1 MHFCYLFL
9 LTIANSIWQSGILL
23 LQYVAISKSIKNI
36 HPLQKRNLL
45 YSFLLAQICLSALT
59 FICLKYDIGLSKAI
73 VLNSNTVNNFI
84 QENEL
89 LLFVAYIGFVFIK
102 IGLIGFQWSKFYFT
116 YKKYV
121 EKPKA
126 TLRLF
131 AKTQAEQLGIKRNID
146 IWYSTAI
153 STPITFGF
161 LKPIILLPF
170 SLCTQMQQYEVEAI
184 ILHELAHIKN
194 KDYLL
199 NWLLVIVEILFVFN
213 PFIKII
219 IEKIE
224 LEREKNCDTQ
234 VINFKYDSI
243 SYAESLLLI
252 ARNANNLKSFQ
263 ISAVK
268 STSQLYE
275 RIQFFCL
282 PKNLQFKKINSGIY
296 GLFIMPILLVL
307 CLPSIQ
313 KNKMNALNTVSNIN
327 FIHKSPKLQL
337 AHTAIEIE
345 PSIIHLN
352 GIKENEINFEKTEE
366 LSREIE
372 DTILPYELLENNF
385 VQFASFIDTLQN
397 SKEFIYNIENAEGK
411 ITRTFEMKFV
421 NGKWILI
428 PQYLILQ
435 KYNDS
440 NRLRIDSIYNGL
452 DSLIQ

>member
-1 MHFCYLFL
+1 MHFFYLFL
-9 LTIANSIWQSGILL
+9 LTIANSIWQSGVLL
-23 LQYVAISKSIKNI
+23 LLYIAISKSLKNI

-45 YSFLLAQICLSALT
+45 YSFLLTQICLSTLT

-73 VLNSNTVNNFI
+73 VVNSNVVNNFI
-84 QENEL
+84 QENEI
-89 LLFVAYIGFVFIK
+89 LLFVVYLGFVLIK
-102 IGLIGFQWSKFYFT
+102 IGLLGFQWSKFYFT

-126 TLRLF
+126 VLRLF
-131 AKTQAEQLGIKRNID
+131 AKTHAAQLGIKRNID

-170 SLCTQMQQYEVEAI
+170 SLCTQMQQHEIEAI

-199 NWLLVIVEILFVFN
+199 NWLLVIVEIIFVFN

-219 IEKIE
+219 IEKIK

-252 ARNANNLKSFQ
+252 ARNANNLKPFQ
-263 ISAVK
+263 ISAAK

-275 RIQFFCL
+275 RIQFFCV
-282 PKNLQFKKINSGIY
+282 PKNLQFRNINSGIY
-296 GLFIMPILLVL
+296 SLFILPILLVL

-313 KNKMNALNTVSNIN
+313 KDKLNALNTVSNFN
-327 FIHKSPKLQL
+327 FIHNTPKLQL
-337 AHTAIEIE
+337 AHSRVEIK

-352 GIKENEINFEKTEE
+352 NIKENKLKFEKIEGINEE
-366 LSREIE
+366 IKDKIFS
-372 DTILPYELLENNF
+372 YELPENDF
-385 VQFASFIDTLQN
+385 VQFASIIDTLQN

-411 ITRTFEMKFV
+411 ITSTFEMKFI

-440 NRLRIDSIYNGL
+440 NRIKIDSTYNGL